1 MNSTDLMTIGEVARR
16 AGLATSTLRFY
27 EAEGLIESERTAGNQ
42 RRYARAELRRIALIR
57 AAQSFGLAL
66 VDIREALE
74 SLPDGRTPTK
84 RDWERLAGSW
94 RHLIDDRIEALERLR
109 DEAASCIGCGC
120 LSLRTCGLY
129 NAADAAADRGAG
141 PRYLMGDRRDG

>member
-1 MNSTDLMTIGEVARR
+1 MDSSDLMTIGQVAER

-27 EAEGLIESERTAGNQ
+27 EAEGLIDSQRTAGNQ

-57 AAQSFGLAL
+57 AAQSFGLTLA
-66 VDIREALE
+66 DIRDALE

-94 RHLIDDRIEALERLR
+94 RLLIDERIEALERLR

-120 LSLRTCGLY
+120 LSLRSCALY
-129 NAADAAADRGAG
+129 NAADMASHRGAG
-141 PRYLMGDRRDG
+141 PRYLMGDDRGE